1 MDKKKKII
9 LAIGLIAVAAGSYFI
24 YENWLY
30 VTTDNA
36 QVQARTVMLS
46 AKVPGY
52 VTKVNVEENQK
63 VKSGEVLVE
72 IESRDYDN
80 NLRQVSNEMEG
91 LKARV
96 GDAEKNYHRIQGLF
110 KQGAV
115 SQQQLDN
122 TQAGYNE
129 AHHKFEAL
137 QAQVAQAQLNL
148 DYAKVKAPSDGV
160 IARKAVE
167 TGMLA
172 PVGAPLI
179 GFVSSEDRWIV
190 ANFKETEL
198 LAIKIGNKVDISV
211 DAYPSKKFSG
221 HVESLS
227 AATGATFSLLP
238 PDNATGN
245 FTKVVQRIPVRIVF
259 DGLKTED
266 IDLLQAGLSAEVKVH
281 K

>member
-9 LAIGLIAVAAGSYFI
+9 IAVGFLAALIAVYFI
-24 YENWLY
+24 YQNLLFIS
-30 VTTDNA
+30 TDNA

-63 VKSGEVLVE
+63 VKAGDVLVE

-80 NLRQVSNEMEG
+80 NLKQISNEMQG
-91 LKARV
+91 LTARMS
-96 GDAEKNYHRIQGLF
+96 DSEKNYHRIQNLF

-115 SQQQLDN
+115 SQQQLD
-122 TQAGYNE
+122 TAQAAYNE
-129 AHHKFEAL
+129 VSHKHEAL
-137 QAQVAQAQLNL
+137 EAQVSQAQLNL
-148 DYAKVKAPSDGV
+148 EYAKVKAPSDGI

-167 TGMLA
+167 QGMLA

-179 GFVSSEDRWIV
+179 GFVSSEERWIV
-190 ANFKETEL
+190 ANFKETEMRD
-198 LAIKIGNKVDISV
+198 IKIGNKVEILI
-211 DAYPSKKFSG
+211 DAYPGKTFSG
-221 HVESLS
+221 HVASWS
-227 AATGATFSLLP
+227 AATGATFTLLP

-245 FTKVVQRIPVRIVF
+245 FTKVVQRVPVKIVF
-259 DGLKTED
+259 DSLKAQD
-266 IDLLQAGLSAEVKVH
+266 IDSLQAGLSAEVKVR